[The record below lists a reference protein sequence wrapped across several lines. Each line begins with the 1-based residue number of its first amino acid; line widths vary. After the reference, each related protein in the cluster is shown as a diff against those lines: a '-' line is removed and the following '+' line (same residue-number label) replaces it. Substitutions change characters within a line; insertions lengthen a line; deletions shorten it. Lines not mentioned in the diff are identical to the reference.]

1 VNLLYP
7 ISFTD
12 ATPLPAGN
20 YNFNQFEFMYTSDL
34 RKTLGM
40 FGMFTIGQFYN
51 GNVTGGSLGI
61 SWRSQPHLN
70 ISVRAEINKIELLN
84 DVKTTAFNSIR
95 LKVSLEE
102 VNENLIGKLDRLINE
117 NAGKSN
123 LEFFIEDEV
132 NKQKVKLFSKKNK
145 VEINDNFL
153 LELDKLITINY
164 DLT

>member
-1 VNLLYP
+1 MVQGLFVYVR
-7 ISFTD
+7 
-12 ATPLPAGN
+12 AKVQER
-20 YNFNQFEFMYTSDL
+20 YNQP
-34 RKTLGM
+34 
-40 FGMFTIGQFYN
+40 
-51 GNVTGGSLGI
+51 GSLEI
-61 SWRSQPHLN
+61 K
-70 ISVRAEINKIELLN
+70 INKIELLN

>member
-1 VNLLYP
+1 MLFGKDFVE
-7 ISFTD
+7 
-12 ATPLPAGN
+12 
-20 YNFNQFEFMYTSDL
+20 YNKYMVQGLFVYVRAKVQERYNQP
-34 RKTLGM
+34 
-40 FGMFTIGQFYN
+40 
-51 GNVTGGSLGI
+51 GSLEI
-61 SWRSQPHLN
+61 K
-70 ISVRAEINKIELLN
+70 INKIELLN